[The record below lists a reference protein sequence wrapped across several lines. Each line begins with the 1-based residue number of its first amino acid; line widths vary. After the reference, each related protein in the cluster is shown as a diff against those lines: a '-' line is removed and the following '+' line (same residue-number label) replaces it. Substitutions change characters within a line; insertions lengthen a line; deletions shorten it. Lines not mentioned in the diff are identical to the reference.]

1 MKPIEPI
8 NFSKYKALEEH
19 YEKKIKGLFIA
30 GQMTFGITLFCIG
43 LAMGAMILDAE
54 DWIVDLFIIFEL
66 CFLGLQ
72 IIFSV
77 LHSYYVNKKLEN
89 YLEAEKEV
97 SAKLKEIEERANEVK
112 KKHKK

>member
-1 MKPIEPI
+1 MKSIEPI

-19 YEKKIKGLFIA
+19 YEKKINGLFIA

-54 DWIVDLFIIFEL
+54 DWIIGLFIIFEL
-66 CFLGLQ
+66 SFLVLQ
-72 IIFSV
+72 IIFSI

-89 YLEAEKEV
+89 YLEAEKEADEYI
-97 SAKLKEIEERANEVK
+97 AKLKERANEVK